1 MIVDRPADA
10 VVAAVGLLQLLQL
23 RPLRPRLVLP
33 RCLDGTVET
42 DSVALNVPVSNPC
55 DWSLGCS
62 MDLPSNPLT
71 CSVIAPPRGEAS
83 KNGGQFV
90 SPPNWQTQAKEL

>member
-1 MIVDRPADA
+1 MSVGRPADA
-10 VVAAVGLLQLLQL
+10 VVAAVGLLLLQQQ

-33 RCLDGTVET
+33 RCFVET

-55 DWSLGCS
+55 GWSLGCS